1 MILNLKNWV
10 GDTAKNNVKHN
21 MMFIFTIYVLLLSV
35 SIALICLMR
44 FIYDKPDYRSQFT
57 TYDEGWINMVTQQPI
72 NLADPITED
81 MQVGKLLEDVKNNQV
96 VFFRAKNI
104 NVSVF
109 VGNEQRVDSD
119 SIYHIERSGLAKTP
133 GTYYVT
139 VPLSSEDNGKYLSI
153 NINAPYGEKDKS
165 CNIKTI
171 FIGSEGAIL
180 RTEIGDNLVAFTT
193 CMFIIFLGALFT
205 IVSFPLRKYDN
216 GGNNLLYLGLF
227 AITVGVWALTETH
240 FLVFVFD
247 DAVFLHFITGI
258 TLLLITVPLFIF
270 FKMRHSEVGS
280 IPVYLTGVVALVTY
294 LVSVYYHFS
303 GGRDLHENIRLAHIS
318 LVTGVLCTIYYAF
331 RVLVSSRFKD
341 IAFWGLLGIAVFSAL
356 DVFCYYLQILND
368 NSTLTRFGVLLY
380 IAVLG
385 YQIITVY
392 IRSYNNMIR
401 AEVLHKLAFTD
412 ILTELNN
419 RNAFTEEMQ
428 RLSKSED
435 AVGRIIAVMDM
446 NNLKEINDT
455 MGHAMGDKALLESAD
470 RIREDFGR
478 YGTCYRIGG
487 DEFVFISAGVM
498 SEDELTKI
506 HKRFFK
512 SLEQRNATKANRFD
526 LFIAFGYAVIS
537 GETDANATFKVAD
550 ERMYSDK
557 KRIKEVYGV
566 GRK

>member
-1 MILNLKNWV
+1 MNLKSWA
-10 GDTAKNNVKHN
+10 GGTAKSNVKHN
-21 MMFIFTIYVLLLSV
+21 MMFIFTIYVILLSV
-35 SIALICLMR
+35 SVALIGLMR

-57 TYDEGWINMVTQQPI
+57 TYDSGWVDMDTKQSV
-72 NLADPITED
+72 NLADPI
-81 MQVGKLLEDVKNNQV
+81 MKSVHVGKLLENVQNNQV

-104 NVSVF
+104 NVRVF
-109 VGNEQRVDSD
+109 VGNEERVDSD
-119 SIYHIERSGLAKTP
+119 SIYHIERGGMYKTP

-139 VPLSSEDNGKYLSI
+139 VPLSSEDNGKYISI
-153 NINAPYGEKDKS
+153 CIDKPYGGNDKS

-171 FIGSEGAIL
+171 YIGSEGAIL
-180 RTEIGDNLVAFTT
+180 RTEIGDNLVAFTA
-193 CMFIIFLGALFT
+193 CMFIIFLGVLFT
-205 IVSFPLRKYDN
+205 VVSFPLRKYDN

-247 DAVFLHFITGI
+247 DAVFLHFITGV

-270 FKMRHSEVGS
+270 FKMRHSEVGTL
-280 IPVYLTGVVALVTY
+280 PVYLTGAVALITY
-294 LVSVYYHFS
+294 LLSVHYHFS
-303 GGRDLHENIRLAHIS
+303 GGRDLHESIRLAHIS
-318 LVTGVLCTIYYAF
+318 LATGVVCTIYYAF
-331 RVLVSSRFKD
+331 RVFVSSRFKD
-341 IAFWGLLGIAVFSAL
+341 VAFWGLLGIAIFSGL
-356 DVFCYYLQILND
+356 DIFCYYLQILPD

-392 IRSYNNMIR
+392 IKSYNNMIR

-428 RLSKSED
+428 RLSSSQD
-435 AVGRIIAVMDM
+435 AVGRIIVVMDM

-470 RIREDFGR
+470 RIREDFSR

-487 DEFVFISAGVM
+487 DEFVFISDEKM
-498 SEDELTKI
+498 SEDELIKV

-526 LFIAFGYAVIS
+526 LFIAFGYAIITEDV
-537 GETDANATFKVAD
+537 DANATFKVAD

>member
-1 MILNLKNWV
+1 MSSAGKN
-10 GDTAKNNVKHN
+10 TVKHN
-21 MMFIFTIYVLLLSV
+21 MMFIFTIYILLLSV
-35 SIALICLMR
+35 SIALICSMR
-44 FIYDKPDYRSQFT
+44 FIYDKPDYQSKFANFDDSWVDTATGQAV
-57 TYDEGWINMVTQQPI
+57 NLSSPI
-72 NLADPITED
+72 LED
-81 MQVGKLLEDVKNNQV
+81 MQVEKLLEGIQNNQV

-104 NVSVF
+104 NVSVY
-109 VGNEQRVDSD
+109 VDNELRGDSD
-119 SIYHIERSGLAKTP
+119 SIYHLERGGMYKTP

-139 VPLSSEDNGKYLSI
+139 VPLSSADNGKYITI
-153 NINAPYGEKDKS
+153 NINAPYGAKDKS
-165 CNIKTI
+165 CNIKTMY
-171 FIGSEGAIL
+171 IGNEGAIL

-193 CMFIIFLGALFT
+193 CMFIIFLGALFV

-240 FLVFVFD
+240 FLVFIYD
-247 DAVFLHFITGI
+247 DAVFLHFITGMA
-258 TLLLITVPLFIF
+258 LLLITVPVFIF
-270 FKMRHSEVGS
+270 FKMKHSEVGTL
-280 IPVYLTGVVALVTY
+280 PVYLVGTVSLLMY
-294 LVSVYYHFS
+294 LISVYYHFS
-303 GGRDLHENIRLAHIS
+303 GQKDLHESIKFAHIS
-318 LVTGVLCTIYYAF
+318 LAVGVVCTIYYAF

-341 IAFWGLLGIAVFSAL
+341 VAFWGLIGIGVFAGL
-356 DVFCYYLQILND
+356 DIFCYYLQIVKD
-368 NSTLTRFGVLLY
+368 NSAMTRIGVLIY

-385 YQIITVY
+385 YQIITTY
-392 IRSYNNMIR
+392 IKSYNNMIR

-419 RNAFTEEMQ
+419 RNAFSEEMQ
-428 RLSKSED
+428 RLTND
-435 AVGRIIAVMDM
+435 ADSVGRIIAVMDM

-487 DEFVFISAGVM
+487 DEFVFISNNAM
-498 SEDELTKI
+498 SEDELIKV

-526 LFIAFGYAVIS
+526 LFIAFGYATITEDV
-537 GETDANATFKVAD
+537 DANATFKIAD